1 MIPQSKGIYIL
12 LDHHP
17 RVHVD
22 WFCSTKLNWQI
33 LGINVVKKLSRMC
46 KVKDVK
52 VVQILIYQL
61 AKWRLT
67 CKIEVKFVKLGCSGY
82 KSRVKICPYLGL
94 TQPTTPQIWKKDKFF
109 LGLFSSFGANIFW
122 SFLTL
127 ATCWSHQLPPPIIAN
142 NHWCTPLPP
151 PTDAGAWWLW
161 WLIAVDVSSQWL
173 ALMGVGGSSGGGLW

>member
-1 MIPQSKGIYIL
+1 MCKDEIGNLWIKWIICVEAAIINNMFSLAIYNQYPPECESIHIL
-12 LDHHP
+12 LNHHP
-17 RVHVD
+17 CIHFHRPVSSQLHR
-22 WFCSTKLNWQI
+22 QI

-94 TQPTTPQIWKKDKFF
+94 TQPTSPQIWKKTSSF
-109 LGLFSSFGANIFW
+109 LGFLAHLEQIF
-122 SFLTL
+122 FE
-127 ATCWSHQLPPPIIAN
+127 
-142 NHWCTPLPP
+142 
-151 PTDAGAWWLW
+151 
-161 WLIAVDVSSQWL
+161 VF
-173 ALMGVGGSSGGGLW
+173 